1 MLIKPYEWRFRVKP
15 GMRRGEAGN
24 GNDRPFDRLRDR
36 STGSATGVQNALRPG
51 DSGTAKILLYLLIN
65 REPHN
70 EMKRLILNLSIP
82 LLLSLAFSC
91 GDGNKTEPQKSVT
104 SVTLNQSS
112 LTLVVGESSTLSSTV
127 SPADAPDK
135 TVSWTS
141 SNASV
146 ASVSNG
152 VVKAVSEGTATIT
165 ASCGGKSASC
175 TVTVQK
181 KTIPVAS
188 VTLKPT
194 SLTLIQGESATLT
207 LTISPADATEQTATW
222 SSSNPLIVTVADG
235 KVTAVREGTAT
246 ITASCG
252 GKSAECAVMV
262 SNNTTGNNEGTGD
275 ENWD

>member
-1 MLIKPYEWRFRVKP
+1 MNCKPHIMK
-15 GMRRGEAGN
+15 
-24 GNDRPFDRLRDR
+24 
-36 STGSATGVQNALRPG
+36 
-51 DSGTAKILLYLLIN
+51 KILLFV
-65 REPHN
+65 
-70 EMKRLILNLSIP
+70 
-82 LLLSLAFSC
+82 LLLSALSC
-91 GDGNKTEPQKSVT
+91 GEDNKTEPQKTVT

-112 LTLVVGESSTLSSTV
+112 LTLVVGESSTLSATV

-141 SNASV
+141 SNTSV

-152 VVKAVSEGTATIT
+152 VVKAVSEGSATVT
-165 ASCGGKSASC
+165 ASCGGKSATC
-175 TVTVQK
+175 VVTVQK
-181 KTIPVAS
+181 KTIPVSS

-222 SSSNPLIVTVADG
+222 SSSNSSIVTVTDG

-246 ITASCG
+246 ISASCG
-252 GKSAECAVMV
+252 GKSAECAVTV
-262 SNNTTGNNEGTGD
+262 SNNATGNNEGTGD

>member
-1 MLIKPYEWRFRVKP
+1 
-15 GMRRGEAGN
+15 
-24 GNDRPFDRLRDR
+24 
-36 STGSATGVQNALRPG
+36 
-51 DSGTAKILLYLLIN
+51 
-65 REPHN
+65 
-70 EMKRLILNLSIP
+70 MKRLILNLSIP
-82 LLLSLAFSC
+82 LLLSMAFSC
-91 GDGNKTEPQKSVT
+91 GDGNKTEPQKTVT

-112 LTLVVGESSTLSSTV
+112 LTLVVGESSTLSATV

-141 SNASV
+141 SNTSV

-152 VVKAVSEGTATIT
+152 VVKAVSEGSATVT
-165 ASCGGKSASC
+165 ASCGGKSATC
-175 TVTVQK
+175 AVTVQK
-181 KTIPVAS
+181 KTIPVSS

-194 SLTLIQGESATLT
+194 SLTLIQGEIATLT
-207 LTISPADATEQTATW
+207 LTVAPADATEQTATW

-252 GKSAECAVMV
+252 GKSAECAVTV